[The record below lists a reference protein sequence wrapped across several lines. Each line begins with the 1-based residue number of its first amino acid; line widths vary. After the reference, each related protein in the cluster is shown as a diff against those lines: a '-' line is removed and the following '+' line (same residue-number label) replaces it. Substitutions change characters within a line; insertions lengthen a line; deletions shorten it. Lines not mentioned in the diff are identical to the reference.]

1 MSVKSQFLSLFCSRK
16 VAKGY
21 CPGQKILI
29 AKSQADML
37 MDPVIKH
44 QHGQLLLMLPLL
56 LLLQGCAY
64 GMLDLAVPNDGYNEI
79 ITAHYGDHPRQQLDL
94 YLPAQERADAPTLVF
109 FYGGSWARGS
119 KDNYRFIGQA
129 FAAAGYLVAIPN
141 YRVYPEHLFPDF
153 IVDGADSLA
162 WLEREGFADRG
173 IVLMGHSAGAHI
185 AAMLAYNPTYVEASG
200 LDHKLIMALIGY
212 AGPYADFDLSSRK
225 LQRIFAP
232 AKPLAVSRPI
242 NFVDQN
248 SPVSL
253 LIHGLSDSTVV
264 VNHSQNLA
272 AKLRAH
278 GVAAKTRFYQDNGH
292 VAVVASLALPL
303 RRWTPAFADTLD
315 FLGELSREPSLSSS
329 AATDPPPRTGTIFKQ
344 P

>member
-1 MSVKSQFLSLFCSRK
+1 
-16 VAKGY
+16 
-21 CPGQKILI
+21 
-29 AKSQADML
+29 ML
-37 MDPVIKH
+37 KDPTIKH
-44 QHGQLLLMLPLL
+44 QHGRLLLMLPLL
-56 LLLQGCAY
+56 LLLQGCVY

-264 VNHSQNLA
+264 VDHSQNLA

-278 GVAAKTRFYQDNGH
+278 GVAATTRFYQDNGH

-303 RRWTPAFADTLD
+303 RHWTPAFADTLD
-315 FLGELSREPSLSSS
+315 FLAELSREPCLSSS
-329 AATDPPPRTGTIFKQ
+329 AATNPPPRNGPIFSQ

>member
-1 MSVKSQFLSLFCSRK
+1 
-16 VAKGY
+16 
-21 CPGQKILI
+21 
-29 AKSQADML
+29 
-37 MDPVIKH
+37 MDRIIKH
-44 QHGQLLLMLPLL
+44 QHSRLLLIIPLL
-56 LLLQGCAY
+56 TLLQGCVY
-64 GMLDLAVPNDGYNEI
+64 GMLDLAVPNGGYREI
-79 ITAHYGDHPRQQLDL
+79 IIAHYGDHPRQQLDL
-94 YLPAQERADAPTLVF
+94 YLPEQEKAEAPTLVF

-129 FAAAGYLVAIPN
+129 FADAGYRVAIPD

-173 IVLMGHSAGAHI
+173 LVLMGHSAGAHI
-185 AAMLAYNPTYVEASG
+185 AAMLAYNPTYVEAAG

-212 AGPYADFDLSSRK
+212 AGPYDDFALSSRK
-225 LQRIFAP
+225 LKRIFAP

-264 VNHSQNLA
+264 VKHSQNLA
-272 AKLRAH
+272 DKLSAH
-278 GVAAKTRFYQDNGH
+278 GVEAKTRFYQGNGH
-292 VAVVASLALPL
+292 IAVVASLALPL
-303 RRWTPAFADTLD
+303 RHWTPAFADTLD
-315 FLGELSREPSLSSS
+315 FLAELSSKPSLSSS
-329 AATDPPPRTGTIFKQ
+329 AATDPPPRTGTIFRQ

>member
-1 MSVKSQFLSLFCSRK
+1 
-16 VAKGY
+16 
-21 CPGQKILI
+21 
-29 AKSQADML
+29 ML
-37 MDPVIKH
+37 KDPATKH
-44 QHGQLLLMLPLL
+44 QHVRLLLMLPLL
-56 LLLQGCAY
+56 ALLQGCVY
-64 GMLDLAVPNDGYNEI
+64 GMLDLAVPNDGYTEI
-79 ITAHYGDHPRQQLDL
+79 ITARYGYHPRQQLDL
-94 YLPAQERADAPTLVF
+94 YLPEQERAEAPTLVF

-129 FAAAGYLVAIPN
+129 FAGAGYLVAIPD

-200 LDHKLIMALIGY
+200 LDHELIMALVGY
-212 AGPYADFDLSSRK
+212 AGPYDDFDLSSRK
-225 LQRIFAP
+225 LKQIFAP
-232 AKPLAVSRPI
+232 ASPIMVSRPI

-253 LIHGLSDSTVV
+253 LIHGLGDSTVV
-264 VNHSQNLA
+264 VEHSQNLA
-272 AKLRAH
+272 NKLRAH

-303 RRWTPAFADTLD
+303 RHWTPAFSDTLD
-315 FLGELSREPSLSSS
+315 FLAKLSRESSLTSGE
-329 AATDPPPRTGTIFKQ
+329 ATDLPP
-344 P
+344 

>member
-1 MSVKSQFLSLFCSRK
+1 
-16 VAKGY
+16 
-21 CPGQKILI
+21 
-29 AKSQADML
+29 
-37 MDPVIKH
+37 MDRIIKH
-44 QHGQLLLMLPLL
+44 QHSRLLLILPLL
-56 LLLQGCAY
+56 TLLQGCVY
-64 GMLDLAVPNDGYNEI
+64 DMLDLAVPNGGYSEI
-79 ITAHYGDHPRQQLDL
+79 ISAQYGDHPRQQLDL
-94 YLPAQERADAPTLVF
+94 YLPEQEKADAPTLVF

-129 FAAAGYLVAIPN
+129 FADAGYRVAIPD

-173 IVLMGHSAGAHI
+173 LVLMGHSAGAHI
-185 AAMLAYNPTYVEASG
+185 AAMLAYNPTYVETAG
-200 LDHKLIMALIGY
+200 LDHQLIMALIGY
-212 AGPYADFDLSSRK
+212 AGPYGDFALSSRK
-225 LQRIFAP
+225 LKRIFAP

-264 VNHSQNLA
+264 VKHSQNLA
-272 AKLRAH
+272 DKLSAH
-278 GVAAKTRFYQDNGH
+278 GVEAKTRFYQGNGH
-292 VAVVASLALPL
+292 IAVVASLALPL
-303 RRWTPAFADTLD
+303 RHWTPAFADTLD
-315 FLGELSREPSLSSS
+315 FLAELSSEPFLSSS
-329 AATDPPPRTGTIFKQ
+329 AATDPPPRTGTIFRQ

>member
-1 MSVKSQFLSLFCSRK
+1 MACWTWPCPMMAILKSSPPTMAIIRASNLICICRNKKELMHQPWCSFM
-16 VAKGY
+16 VEA
-21 CPGQKILI
+21 GQEEARTTTVLI
-29 AKSQADML
+29 PD
-37 MDPVIKH
+37 
-44 QHGQLLLMLPLL
+44 
-56 LLLQGCAY
+56 
-64 GMLDLAVPNDGYNEI
+64 
-79 ITAHYGDHPRQQLDL
+79 
-94 YLPAQERADAPTLVF
+94 
-109 FYGGSWARGS
+109 
-119 KDNYRFIGQA
+119 
-129 FAAAGYLVAIPN
+129 

-153 IVDGADSLA
+153 IVDGADALA

-185 AAMLAYNPTYVEASG
+185 AAMLAYNPSYLEASG
-200 LDHKLIMALIGY
+200 LDHKLITALIGY
-212 AGPYADFDLSSRK
+212 AGPYDDFDLSSRK

-232 AKPLAVSRPI
+232 ADPLAVSHPI

-272 AKLRAH
+272 DKLRAH
-278 GVAAKTRFYQDNGH
+278 GVVAKTRFYNDNGH

-303 RRWTPAFADTLD
+303 RHWTPAFADTLD
-315 FLGELSREPSLSSS
+315 FLAELSKEPSLSSS
-329 AATDPPPRTGTIFKQ
+329 ASTNPPPRKGTVFKQ

>member
-1 MSVKSQFLSLFCSRK
+1 MFKDQT
-16 VAKGY
+16 
-21 CPGQKILI
+21 
-29 AKSQADML
+29 
-37 MDPVIKH
+37 IKH
-44 QHGQLLLMLPLL
+44 QHGRLLLVLPLL
-56 LLLQGCAY
+56 ALLQGCVY
-64 GMLDLAVPNDGYNEI
+64 GMLDLAVPDDGYSEI

-94 YLPAQERADAPTLVF
+94 YLPEQKRAEAPTLVF

-129 FAAAGYLVAIPN
+129 FAEAGYLVAIPN

-185 AAMLAYNPTYVEASG
+185 AAMLAYNPTYVEDSG
-200 LDHKLIMALIGY
+200 VDHKLIMALIGY
-212 AGPYADFDLSSRK
+212 AGPYDDFDLSSRK

-232 AKPLAVSRPI
+232 AIPLAVSRPI

-253 LIHGLSDSTVV
+253 LIHGLGDNTVV
-264 VNHSQNLA
+264 ATHSQNLA
-272 AKLRAH
+272 AKLHAH
-278 GVAAKTRFYQDNGH
+278 GVTAKTRFYQDNGH

-303 RRWTPAFADTLD
+303 RRWTPAFTDTLD
-315 FLGELSREPSLSSS
+315 FLAELSREPSLSSS
-329 AATDPPPRTGTIFKQ
+329 ASTNPPPRNGTVYKQ